1 METRLNRTEALQF
14 LNRLGYGGAS
24 GFMADFAFEW
34 VKAAPKR
41 KKGLK
46 GQDKVG
52 AVLHEFKHGTLH
64 SSSGKKV
71 TDRQQAIAI
80 AMSEAGLSKAQVRVK
95 PHMTKTKRGKIVPVV
110 GYTSERQSIVG
121 WKPTRDVWGARIS
134 VPIYEPQK
142 VDENKV
148 RQFQEVVTYAD
159 KLAHGFEK
167 ETTEDGTV
175 IYSTRESGSV
185 GEGTPGV
192 KDSNRAKKIAKEL
205 RTKFP
210 NLNIYSGTLDE
221 WTDITLEYPRAEPV
235 SKISEPQESYGQP
248 KVAMTIAQQMG
259 GIGRLKTMTG
269 ARNFIDHGNALS
281 FEFPTNKGKPN
292 YVKITLGQDDTYSM
306 EFGRKRPTS
315 VSAMAKLPDNA
326 TAEDFKNLVYTK
338 LYEANG
344 VYLDDLQD
352 IFEKRTGLYLHL

>member
-1 METRLNRTEALQF
+1 
-14 LNRLGYGGAS
+14 
-24 GFMADFAFEW
+24 MADFAFEW

-110 GYTSERQSIVG
+110 GYVAERVKTAGIV
-121 WKPTRDVWGARIS
+121 A
-134 VPIYEPQK
+134 
-142 VDENKV
+142 
-148 RQFQEVVTYAD
+148 
-159 KLAHGFEK
+159 
-167 ETTEDGTV
+167 
-175 IYSTRESGSV
+175 
-185 GEGTPGV
+185 
-192 KDSNRAKKIAKEL
+192 
-205 RTKFP
+205 
-210 NLNIYSGTLDE
+210 
-221 WTDITLEYPRAEPV
+221 
-235 SKISEPQESYGQP
+235 EPQESYGQP

-269 ARNFIDHGNALS
+269 ASNFIDHGNALS

-338 LYEANG
+338 LYEASG
-344 VYLDDLQD
+344 VYFDDLQD